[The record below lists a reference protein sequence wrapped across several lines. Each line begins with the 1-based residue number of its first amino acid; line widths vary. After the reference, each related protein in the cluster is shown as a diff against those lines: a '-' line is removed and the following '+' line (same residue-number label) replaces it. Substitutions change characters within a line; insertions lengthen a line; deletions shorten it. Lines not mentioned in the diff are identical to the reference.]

1 MTIIDP
7 PSGWQY
13 GFPKPI
19 PEDRRYDSLTWLVE
33 QGYPQSL
40 IDELGEHF
48 YCRYWEPEKA
58 IIKFNGGELALLC
71 SGCSV
76 IVKTGKD
83 FNKEEL
89 DFATGPSDYLPE
101 LYCEKCDNES

>member
-1 MTIIDP
+1 MALIIDP

-33 QGYPQSL
+33 QGYPQHL

-48 YCRYWEPEKA
+48 YCRYWEQPDSSIDEYYQNQYGDKN
-58 IIKFNGGELALLC
+58 IPDE
-71 SGCSV
+71 
-76 IVKTGKD
+76 
-83 FNKEEL
+83 
-89 DFATGPSDYLPE
+89 
-101 LYCEKCDNES
+101 

>member
-1 MTIIDP
+1 MALIIDP

-48 YCRYWEPEKA
+48 YCRYWEQPDSSIDEYYQNQYGDKN
-58 IIKFNGGELALLC
+58 IPD
-71 SGCSV
+71 
-76 IVKTGKD
+76 GK
-83 FNKEEL
+83 
-89 DFATGPSDYLPE
+89 
-101 LYCEKCDNES
+101 

>member
-1 MTIIDP
+1 MALIIDP

-33 QGYPQSL
+33 QGYPQHL

-48 YCRYWEPEKA
+48 YCRYWEQPDSSIDEYYQNQYGDKN
-58 IIKFNGGELALLC
+58 IPD
-71 SGCSV
+71 
-76 IVKTGKD
+76 GK
-83 FNKEEL
+83 
-89 DFATGPSDYLPE
+89 
-101 LYCEKCDNES
+101 